1 MTMTK
6 ELTGEELTAQRV
18 YAAYRRALGTTI
30 QKLLDEPTILEVY
43 RLEDGSLWSD
53 SIINGRQHTGEF
65 LSEEDAESI
74 VDLVADAVGN
84 NTAGYNDPQLAAEMP
99 LTGERFQATL
109 PPITKKICF
118 NIRKHIIM
126 VKSIPQYVEECSM
139 AQWQADFLVWAVKKR
154 LNIMVGGS
162 TGGGKTTLVNALM
175 DLPFFKEY
183 RIFQIEN
190 RKELQC
196 NAADI
201 VRILTRE
208 EGPRFTTQQAIVIGL
223 RMRPDRFV
231 VGEIREGVD
240 ALPYAKAS
248 NTGHP
253 GCMATIHCDSATEAF
268 DRMAEVISEVSK
280 RIPHRLIMKA
290 LAVVVH
296 IEKVQGV
303 GFRVTEIRVPTKY
316 KRKKEEFKTA
326 LVTEEYATKVMSGE
340 VSL

>member
-1 MTMTK
+1 MTMT
-6 ELTGEELTAQRV
+6 GEERTARRV
-18 YAAYRRALGTTI
+18 SAAYRRALGTAI
-30 QKLLDEPTILEVY
+30 QKLLDDPNILEVY
-43 RLEDGSLWSD
+43 RLEDESIWVDSL
-53 SIINGRQHTGEF
+53 IEGRLNTGKTMP
-65 LSEEDAESI
+65 EEDAQQV
-74 VDLVADAVGN
+74 VDLIADAVGN
-84 NTAGYNDPQLAAEMP
+84 NTVGYNDPELAAELP
-99 LTGERFQATL
+99 GTGERFQATL
-109 PPITKKICF
+109 PPITKRICF
-118 NIRKHIIM
+118 NIRKHIIL
-126 VKSIPQYVEECSM
+126 VKSLQEYVDEGSM
-139 AQWQADFLVWAVKKR
+139 AQWQADFLQWCINKR
-154 LNIMVGGS
+154 INIMVGGS

-175 DLPFFKEY
+175 DLMGFKGH

-208 EGPRFTTQQAIVIGL
+208 EGPKFTTQQSIVIGL

-231 VGEIREGVD
+231 VGEIREGID

-253 GCMATIHCDSATEAF
+253 GCISTIHCDSASEAF
-268 DRMAEVISEVSK
+268 DRMAEVISEVSV

-316 KRKKEEFKTA
+316 KRKKEQFKTK

>member
-1 MTMTK
+1 MTM
-6 ELTGEELTAQRV
+6 ELTGEEITAKRV
-18 YAAYRRALGTTI
+18 FAAYRRSLGSTI
-30 QKLLDEPTILEVY
+30 QKLLDDPTILEVY

-53 SIINGRQHTGEF
+53 SIIKGRENTGEF
-65 LSEEDAESI
+65 LSEEDAEQV
-74 VDLVADAVGN
+74 VDLVANAVSN
-84 NTAGYNDPQLAAEMP
+84 NTVGWNDPQLAAEMP
-99 LTGERFQATL
+99 VTGERFQATL
-109 PPITKKICF
+109 PPITKGIYF

-126 VKSIPQYVEECSM
+126 VKSLQQYVDEGSM
-139 AQWQADFLVWAVKKR
+139 AQWQADFLEWCIVKR
-154 LNIMVGGS
+154 INLMIAGS

-175 DLPFFKEY
+175 DLLGFKAH
-183 RIFQIEN
+183 RIFQIED

-208 EGPRFTTQQAIVIGL
+208 EGPKFTTQQAIVVGL

-231 VGEIREGVD
+231 VGELREGAP
-240 ALPYAKAS
+240 ALAYSKAS

-253 GCMATIHCDSATEAF
+253 GCISTIHCDSATEAF
-268 DRMAEVISEVSK
+268 DRMAEVISEVSA

-303 GFRVTEIRVPTKY
+303 GFRITEIRVPTKY
-316 KRKKEEFKTA
+316 KRKKERFKTA

-340 VSL
+340 TSL